1 MAAGRREVLIL
12 GAAGVAA
19 TAAGFLVG
27 PLLIGRSGDE
37 AALHAA
43 SFPDLAGKSRPLA
56 EWQGRVVVVN
66 FWATWCA
73 PCREEIPLLMA
84 IGQKYRS
91 NGVEIVGIAIDNGPK
106 VAEYA
111 RFMKITYPVLL
122 AEADGLDLMRRL
134 GNTGGGL
141 PYTVIIGRQGKVVH
155 RKLGAYK
162 QPELEAAI
170 APLART

>member
-1 MAAGRREVLIL
+1 MAASRREVLIL
-12 GAAGVAA
+12 GAAGLVAA
-19 TAAGFLVG
+19 AAGFLVG
-27 PLLIGRSGDE
+27 PLIVGRSGNE

-43 SFPDLAGKSRPLA
+43 SFPDLAGKSRALA
-56 EWQGRVVVVN
+56 EWQGRVMVVN

-84 IGQKYRS
+84 VGQKYRS
-91 NGVEIVGIAIDNGPK
+91 QGVEIVGIAVDNGPK

-111 RFMKITYPVLL
+111 RFMKISYPVLL
-122 AEADGLDLMRRL
+122 AEGEGLDLMRRL

-141 PYTVIIGRQGKVVH
+141 PYTVIVGRQGKVVH

-162 QPELEAAI
+162 EAELEAAVG
-170 APLART
+170 PLARS